1 MNKKLILLFSGLA
14 ISSLFTGC
22 YINKQ
27 NQFLPSPTL
36 PLEQEVESNI
46 KISML
51 GDILIHNT
59 LYEAAK
65 KGDTYDFSSQ
75 FEDISYKTK
84 NADLTIGN
92 LEVPLAG
99 KELGY
104 SNYPSFNCPEQ
115 LADSSRDV
123 LGIDVFTTANN
134 HSLDKGYRGLS
145 NTLDF
150 LDNKN
155 ISHTGTYR
163 NKSESEE
170 ILIKD
175 INGLKV
181 AILAYTYGTNGNPI
195 PKNKPYCV
203 NLIDEK
209 RIISDSKKSKDLG
222 ADLVIASIHW
232 GVEYEQKPSS
242 DQKSLAKKIFE
253 NSDVDI
259 IMGTHPHV
267 VQPIEQI
274 TVKKDNKLKTG
285 TVLYSLGNF
294 VSGQKKDYTDTGII
308 VELDV
313 KINKSEP
320 TQNPVSSIKYT
331 PVFVDKNPNKKNKY
345 RVVNI
350 NKAIYDYE
358 NDLDPFI
365 TEIEYNKMV
374 EYKNH
379 YKDLL
384 LTSESIQE
392 S

>member
-195 PKNKPYCV
+195 PKDKPYCV

-232 GVEYEQKPSS
+232 GVEYI
-242 DQKSLAKKIFE
+242 D
-253 NSDVDI
+253 
-259 IMGTHPHV
+259 
-267 VQPIEQI
+267 
-274 TVKKDNKLKTG
+274 
-285 TVLYSLGNF
+285 
-294 VSGQKKDYTDTGII
+294 
-308 VELDV
+308 
-313 KINKSEP
+313 
-320 TQNPVSSIKYT
+320 
-331 PVFVDKNPNKKNKY
+331 KY
-345 RVVNI
+345 RDI
-350 NKAIYDYE
+350 
-358 NDLDPFI
+358 
-365 TEIEYNKMV
+365 
-374 EYKNH
+374 
-379 YKDLL
+379 
-384 LTSESIQE
+384 
-392 S
+392 